1 MLRRYKRWVGYDF
14 VHAHGEKSGCA
25 SRKDHSRVATVG
37 EEVFEKGTKLRAA
50 QQARTRMKVSSYC
63 TRPTSCTASTYQTSG
78 LRQASSLALRVQE
91 ALSIETRVCITQCR
105 QNGVRLVAGPCGP
118 DLDILARGS
127 CLLRSRT
134 GTAPGTHRNLAKA

>member
-50 QQARTRMKVSSYC
+50 QQARTRMKVT
-63 TRPTSCTASTYQTSG
+63 TRVPPRAPRAHIRHQVF
-78 LRQASSLALRVQE
+78 RQASSLALRVQE
-91 ALSIETRVCITQCR
+91 ALSIETRVCITQRR

-118 DLDILARGS
+118 DLDILVRGS
-127 CLLRSRT
+127 WLLRSRT
-134 GTAPGTHRNLAKA
+134 GMAPGTHRNLVNA